1 MSDAPTLAFTAT
13 LLGESG
19 EGDMLASHLAL
30 PPDTA
35 ERVAAHE
42 IHQRILTGKR
52 RAFGSVK
59 VIARIGNSE
68 WSTSVFP
75 QKDGR
80 WLLPVKSAVRR
91 AEGIEDGDDVRAEV
105 NLL

>member
-1 MSDAPTLAFTAT
+1 MSDDPILAFTAT
-13 LLGESG
+13 LLAESE

-30 PPDTA
+30 PPDAA
-35 ERVAAHE
+35 ERLAAHE
-42 IHQRILTGKR
+42 LHQRILTGKR

-59 VIARIGNSE
+59 VNARIGTSE

-91 AEGIEDGDDVRAEV
+91 AEGIDEGGEVRAELT
-105 NLL
+105 LL